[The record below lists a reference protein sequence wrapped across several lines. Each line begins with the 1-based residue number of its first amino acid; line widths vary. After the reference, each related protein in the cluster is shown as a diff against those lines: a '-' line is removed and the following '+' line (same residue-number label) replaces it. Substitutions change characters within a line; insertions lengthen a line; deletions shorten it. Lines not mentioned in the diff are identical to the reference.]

1 MYPLHTEL
9 RSELAEGTCR
19 ERSEYAA
26 RWRILAAQ
34 LHELERAA
42 GIGDALGRLRD
53 AMPLAPGPAREL
65 RGDGAGVEH
74 PVHPNSLPLDAAQ
87 RNKLCALYFGVPDLA
102 LRKSLIA
109 KQRELELFERTG
121 RRTRLEDARL
131 QLESLRR
138 RPSEGWWIAAIVGAS
153 LVIVG
158 SLLFAVLGAIA
169 AGVVALFVG
178 NGIEQSARRRFE
190 QAVAFAE
197 EDLSAAVAAVAT
209 AEQSRDSFSQ
219 RESDT
224 GYPDRAL
231 DGAEHIGA
239 RMGACGHT
247 RAWRVV

>member
-1 MYPLHTEL
+1 MND
-9 RSELAEGTCR
+9 
-19 ERSEYAA
+19 SEYAA

-34 LHELERAA
+34 LRELERAA
-42 GIGDALGRLRD
+42 GIGDALSRLRD
-53 AMPLAPGPAREL
+53 AMPLAPDRAHEL
-65 RGDGAGVEH
+65 KGDGGGSER
-74 PVHPNSLPLDAAQ
+74 PLHPNSLPLDAAQ
-87 RNKLCALYFGVPDLA
+87 RDELRALYFGVSHLA

-121 RRTRLEDARL
+121 MRTRLEDARR

-158 SLLFAVLGAIA
+158 YVLFAVLGAIA

-197 EDLSAAVAAVAT
+197 EDLGAAIAAVAAE
-209 AEQSRDSFSQ
+209 EQSRGLFSQ

-231 DGAEHIGA
+231 DGAEHFGA
-239 RMGACGHT
+239 RTH
-247 RAWRVV
+247 